1 MDRFLPSRENVKKFL
16 QDVIKDKLGENE
28 HTDMFFSDELQDE
41 MSEALVDSIT
51 PNWLPNPN
59 QDFNIP
65 LNLNNS
71 YLSLTIAPNNSPKD
85 SNDSSST
92 TSPITFK
99 ITKAHIKE
107 SSKNLFMLKY
117 PNNIQSNMESRNIA

>member
-1 MDRFLPSRENVKKFL
+1 MDRFLSSRENVKKFL

-28 HTDMFFSDELQDE
+28 HTDMLFSDELQDK

-59 QDFNIP
+59 QNSFNA
-65 LNLNNS
+65 NTS
-71 YLSLTIAPNNSPKD
+71 YLSLTIAPNNFPKD

-92 TSPITFK
+92 TSPIAFK

-117 PNNIQSNMESRNIA
+117 PNNIQSNIESRNIA

>member
-28 HTDMFFSDELQDE
+28 HTDMLFSDELQDK

-59 QDFNIP
+59 QNSFNANI
-65 LNLNNS
+65 S

-107 SSKNLFMLKY
+107 SSKKSIY
-117 PNNIQSNMESRNIA
+117 AKIPKQYTIQYRI

>member
-16 QDVIKDKLGENE
+16 QDVVKDKLGENE
-28 HTDMFFSDELQDE
+28 YTDMFFSDELQDE

-59 QDFNIP
+59 QNSFNI
-65 LNLNNS
+65 NTS
-71 YLSLTIAPNNSPKD
+71 YLSLTIIPNNSPKD
-85 SNDSSST
+85 SNDSSSPT
-92 TSPITFK
+92 TPIPFK

-117 PNNIQSNMESRNIA
+117 PNNIQSNIESRNIA

>member
-28 HTDMFFSDELQDE
+28 HTDMFFSDELQDK
-41 MSEALVDSIT
+41 MSEALADSIT

-92 TSPITFK
+92 TSPIAFK
-99 ITKAHIKE
+99 ITKAKIPKQ
-107 SSKNLFMLKY
+107 Y
-117 PNNIQSNMESRNIA
+117 TIQYRI

>member
-16 QDVIKDKLGENE
+16 QDVTKDKLGENE
-28 HTDMFFSDELQDE
+28 YTDMFFSDELQDE

-59 QDFNIP
+59 QNSFNVNI
-65 LNLNNS
+65 S

-117 PNNIQSNMESRNIA
+117 PNNIQSNIESRNIA

>member
-16 QDVIKDKLGENE
+16 QDVVKDKLGENE
-28 HTDMFFSDELQDE
+28 HTDMFFSDELQDK
-41 MSEALVDSIT
+41 MSEALADSIT
-51 PNWLPNPN
+51 SNWLPNPN

-71 YLSLTIAPNNSPKD
+71 YLSLTIAPNNFPKD

-107 SSKNLFMLKY
+107 SSKKKSIY
-117 PNNIQSNMESRNIA
+117 AKIPKQYTIQYRI

>member
-28 HTDMFFSDELQDE
+28 HTDMLFSDELQDK

-51 PNWLPNPN
+51 SNWLPNPN
-59 QDFNIP
+59 QNSFNANI
-65 LNLNNS
+65 S

-117 PNNIQSNMESRNIA
+117 PNNIQSNIESRNIA

>member
-16 QDVIKDKLGENE
+16 QDVTKDKLGENE
-28 HTDMFFSDELQDE
+28 YTDMFFSDELQDK

-59 QDFNIP
+59 QNSFNVNI
-65 LNLNNS
+65 S

-92 TSPITFK
+92 TSPIAFK

-117 PNNIQSNMESRNIA
+117 PNNIQSNIESRNIA

>member
-16 QDVIKDKLGENE
+16 QDVVKDKLGENE
-28 HTDMFFSDELQDE
+28 HTDMLFSDELQDK
-41 MSEALVDSIT
+41 MSESLVDSIT

-59 QDFNIP
+59 QNSFNANI
-65 LNLNNS
+65 S

-92 TSPITFK
+92 TSRIAFK

-117 PNNIQSNMESRNIA
+117 PNNIQSNIESRNIA

>member
-41 MSEALVDSIT
+41 MSEALADSIT

-59 QDFNIP
+59 QDSFNANI
-65 LNLNNS
+65 S
-71 YLSLTIAPNNSPKD
+71 YLSLTIAPNNFPKD
-85 SNDSSST
+85 SNDSSSI

-117 PNNIQSNMESRNIA
+117 LNNIQSNMESRNIA

>member
-1 MDRFLPSRENVKKFL
+1 MDRFLSSRENVKRFL

-28 HTDMFFSDELQDE
+28 HTDMFFSDELQDK
-41 MSEALVDSIT
+41 MSEALADSIT

-59 QDFNIP
+59 QNSFNANI
-65 LNLNNS
+65 S

-92 TSPITFK
+92 TSPIAFK

-117 PNNIQSNMESRNIA
+117 PNNIQSNIESRNIA

>member
-28 HTDMFFSDELQDE
+28 HTDMFFSDELQDK

-59 QDFNIP
+59 QNSFNANI
-65 LNLNNS
+65 S

-92 TSPITFK
+92 TSPIAFK

-117 PNNIQSNMESRNIA
+117 PNNIQSNIESRNIA

>member
-28 HTDMFFSDELQDE
+28 HTDMLFSDELQDK

-51 PNWLPNPN
+51 SNWLPNPN
-59 QDFNIP
+59 QNSFNANI
-65 LNLNNS
+65 S

-85 SNDSSST
+85 SNDSSSI

-117 PNNIQSNMESRNIA
+117 PNNIQSNIESRNIA